1 MGKNKNQLSLEEKI
15 SRIQEIVD
23 LLDSGDKPIEE
34 MLKLYEEGMKLS
46 SECRNFLENIEGKI
60 TEVTSKY
67 AASDTVIND

>member
-34 MLKLYEEGMKLS
+34 MLKLYEEGMKLA

-60 TEVTSKY
+60 TEVTNKY
-67 AASDTVIND
+67 DASDTVIND